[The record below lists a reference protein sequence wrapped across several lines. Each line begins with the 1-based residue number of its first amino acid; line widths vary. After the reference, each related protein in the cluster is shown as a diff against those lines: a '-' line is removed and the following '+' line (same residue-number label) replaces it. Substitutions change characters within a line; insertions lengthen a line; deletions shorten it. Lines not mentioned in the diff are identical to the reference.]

1 MILRIPPSLI
11 EIHKRAE
18 LSMPLLVFISE
29 VLQRLKDPTLKFLD
43 RLSEL
48 RMLKQTMDRRNT
60 KNAIQQ
66 FLSVIC

>member
-60 KNAIQQ
+60 KNAI
-66 FLSVIC
+66 